1 MLSLQEIQELI
12 ANEFL
17 DGSMELAGIGIFL
30 VAVLAVF
37 ALSNR
42 NTYMALIVGMGVTI
56 MFSLMGVLST
66 EVTVLMIIVSVLGLA
81 YSARSVWRD

>member
-1 MLSLQEIQELI
+1 MLSFQEVQELI

-17 DGSMELAGIGIFL
+17 DGSMELAGIGIFI
-30 VAVLAVF
+30 VAVLVVF
-37 ALSNR
+37 GLTNR

-56 MFSLMGVLST
+56 MFSLMGVLSA